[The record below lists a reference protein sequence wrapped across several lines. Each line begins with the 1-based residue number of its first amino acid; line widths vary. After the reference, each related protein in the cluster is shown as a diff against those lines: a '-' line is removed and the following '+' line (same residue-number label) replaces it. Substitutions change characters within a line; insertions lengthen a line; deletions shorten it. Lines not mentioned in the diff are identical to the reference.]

1 MMMFSANKKRISQ
14 CIGLYSVLLFKVVL
28 GVVFD
33 CIIAFHFIQRIPMNL
48 IKEICKE
55 YGLTHKE
62 LGEEIGYSGET
73 IRNLASKPNESISVA
88 VKKALFLFKENRE
101 LKKEIQK
108 TENFKNLFKEFFG

>member
-1 MMMFSANKKRISQ
+1 
-14 CIGLYSVLLFKVVL
+14 
-28 GVVFD
+28 
-33 CIIAFHFIQRIPMNL
+33 MNL

-62 LGEEIGYSGET
+62 LGEAIGYSGET

-108 TENFKNLFKEFFG
+108 TENFQNLFKKFFG